1 MIKIFSNV
9 WPEKNVTTN
18 MEFSEEYVNKLLECS
33 DVETTDAF
41 DSNDVVSLILLDQA
55 SDMHEIMQQH
65 CLNGRVGLACNL
77 SHYYPGWTL
86 IVETAYVKGSIN
98 TLVSKFF
105 RWERIES
112 QSILSFDEILEMQ

>member
-9 WPEKNVTTN
+9 WPEKYVNTKQ
-18 MEFSEEYVNKLLECS
+18 EFTEEYVKKLLECS
-33 DVETTDAF
+33 DVELTDVF
-41 DSNDVVSLILLDQA
+41 DSNDAFSLILLDQA
-55 SDMHEIMQQH
+55 SDMQEFMQQH
-65 CLNGRVGLACNL
+65 GLNARVGLAHNL

-86 IVETAYVKGSIN
+86 IVETGYVKGSIN

-112 QSILSFDEILEMQ
+112 QSILSFDEIIEM

>member
-41 DSNDVVSLILLDQA
+41 DSNDVVSL
-55 SDMHEIMQQH
+55 MY
-65 CLNGRVGLACNL
+65 R
-77 SHYYPGWTL
+77 T
-86 IVETAYVKGSIN
+86 
-98 TLVSKFF
+98 
-105 RWERIES
+105 
-112 QSILSFDEILEMQ
+112 

>member
-55 SDMHEIMQQH
+55 SDMHKFMQQH

-77 SHYYPGWTL
+77 SHYYPSWTL